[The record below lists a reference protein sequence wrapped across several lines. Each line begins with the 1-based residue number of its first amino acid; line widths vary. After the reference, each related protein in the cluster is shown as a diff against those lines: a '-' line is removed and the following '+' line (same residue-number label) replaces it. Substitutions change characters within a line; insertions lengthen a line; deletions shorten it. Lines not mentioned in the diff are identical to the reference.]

1 MAENHRSAPWLAMA
15 ASLLAMAVIYL
26 GWQLGRVA
34 DSAQQLSQQLPTA
47 LQTLQSY
54 QPVVTDGVS
63 SVEQFNR
70 LLQQGLQ
77 QSQQLQAWLPV
88 AEQQAAQAN
97 QSLQAV
103 SNHAPGYLQ
112 QLTLANQRIEASLR
126 ELQQWRPLVAQLLEE
141 SSAYRGAIP
150 QYLQQIDGQ
159 IASINQAASNA
170 SSGVLQGIVVG
181 AITLPW
187 NLLKGVGEILDPRS
201 LSAQKLTTQ
210 DRALIAQA
218 ITDLLASEKIDS
230 LSWSNPK
237 TAHHGDVVHLSSIQS
252 DRCRQLLIRNYIDG
266 QKEEF
271 KREVCRLA
279 DGQWRLK

>member
-1 MAENHRSAPWLAMA
+1 M
-15 ASLLAMAVIYL
+15 
-26 GWQLGRVA
+26 
-34 DSAQQLSQQLPTA
+34 SQQLPTA

-70 LLQQGLQ
+70 LLRQGLQ

-126 ELQQWRPLVAQLLEE
+126 ELQQWRSLVAQLLEE
-141 SSAYRGAIP
+141 SSAYRGVIP

-187 NLLKGVGEILDPRS
+187 NLIKGGGEILDPRS
-201 LSAQKLTTQ
+201 LSAQKMTTQ
-210 DRALIAQA
+210 DRALIAQT
-218 ITDLLASEKIDS
+218 ITNLLAKEEADS
-230 LSWSNPK
+230 LSWSNPD
-237 TAHHGDVVHLSSIQS
+237 TTHSGDVVRLSTTKGK
-252 DRCRQLLIRNYIDG
+252 RCSRLLIRTSIEG
-266 QKEEF
+266 KQEEF
-271 KREVCRLA
+271 EQVVCRLA
-279 DGQWRLK
+279 NGQWRLK